1 MVKGLDKFLEHFKGQ
16 ESAYVFIGGTACDI
30 WMSDNPISFRRT
42 KDLDMV
48 LVVEALTDDFIR
60 LFWKF
65 VSDGHY
71 EINQNSAGQA
81 RFYRFLKPKEAGYP
95 AMIELFSRNNLDLPE
110 GARCTPI
117 PAGDDLSSLSALL
130 LNDDY
135 YQYICACH
143 TIKDGCPIVP
153 AHCLIPLKARAYL
166 DLRHRK
172 DQGDESIDEDD
183 IKKHRNDVFRLFPT
197 LIPLERH
204 TPPDLLKTDL
214 KSFLSEF
221 PKTSTEWDAIA
232 RSIKPAVLPDPN
244 TVLTQMQNI
253 FQLSENI
260 KVTNA

>member
-30 WMSDNPISFRRT
+30 WMSDNPVSFRRT

-65 VSDGHY
+65 VSAGHY

-95 AMIELFSRNNLDLPE
+95 AMIELFSRNNLELPE

-117 PAGDDLSSLSALL
+117 PASDDLSSLSALL

-135 YQYICACH
+135 YQHIRTCRI
-143 TIKDGCPIVP
+143 IKDGCPIVP

-166 DLRHRK
+166 DLRQRK
-172 DQGDESIDEDD
+172 DQGAVSIDESE
-183 IKKHRNDVFRLFPT
+183 IKKHRNDVFRLFQT
-197 LIPLERH
+197 LISSERH
-204 TPPDLLKTDL
+204 TLPALLRTDL
-214 KSFLSEF
+214 ASFLSQF
-221 PKTSTEWDAIA
+221 PLTSPEWSAIA
-232 RSIKPAVLPDPN
+232 TSIKPIILPDPN
-244 TVLTQMQNI
+244 TVLTQMRTI
-253 FQLSENI
+253 FQL
-260 KVTNA
+260 